1 MIICTN
7 IANGKEKWHEN
18 VYVERK
24 MFNGININYNID
36 TGICI
41 SHEFMSKI
49 TIDINPN
56 QCDIYENQ

>member
-1 MIICTN
+1 
-7 IANGKEKWHEN
+7 
-18 VYVERK
+18 